1 MICNYGN
8 MSQNIMVPLKSM
20 CSKEFG
26 GKLIDV
32 TYTVADWQ
40 MIFVLVAFPIVLV
53 AGLILQKCIKD
64 ELNEGSQK

>member
-8 MSQNIMVPLKSM
+8 MSHNVWVPLKRM

-32 TYTVADWQ
+32 TYTIADWQ
-40 MIFVLVAFPIVLV
+40 LIFVLVAIPLLFS
-53 AGLILQKCIKD
+53 AALILQKCVKD
-64 ELNEGSQK
+64 EQSEVEK